1 MSTIASPFT
10 MLGILTKSR
19 RATTAANRVHATS
32 RTAQETRK
40 RSDSSATESGSNESS
55 SRILDEEPSYTIIP
69 KSDNRAD
76 IEQEWTDVGIDGKV
90 KSSASKAEEERIA
103 REAREK
109 EEEAKRKAEERKK
122 REEEDRR
129 RAEARREEE
138 RRRAEEERSREEER
152 NKREEE
158 ERRTREEERI
168 REDERRAREEEE
180 RRRKDE
186 EERKRNEQEEK
197 KKREENERRM
207 RENYESAL
215 RIREERAREAERI
228 RQETIRSTER
238 QKLEEHIRRQDEKEK
253 TLQERLAVLENEQS
267 AGAIQIRELMGHSE
281 YLEDQN
287 GLLKAQLQRQSDEV
301 KDLKSQVCGPP
312 KKITRFL
319 SVGVA
324 KTGKSIEQE
333 LVSLLDN
340 LNSEVYQAAACLADL
355 LESRSQN
362 RTKAAVRTRASM
374 DEARVAKM
382 LGKEMTDVLKTKV
395 DPLVIQVA
403 LQMCMNYCCVKIIQS
418 WCPGMWNYSDF
429 LSTLFTSI
437 RATRE

>member
-10 MLGILTKSR
+10 MLGILAKSR

-32 RTAQETRK
+32 STAQERRK
-40 RSDSSATESGSNESS
+40 SNDSTESGSS
-55 SRILDEEPSYTIIP
+55 SRILDEEPTYTIIP

-90 KSSASKAEEERIA
+90 KSSASKTEEERIA

-109 EEEAKRKAEERKK
+109 EEEGKREAEERKK
-122 REEEDRR
+122 REEEERR
-129 RAEARREEE
+129 RAEERREEE
-138 RRRAEEERSREEER
+138 RRRAEEERRREEER
-152 NKREEE
+152 NKRDEEECRVRQE
-158 ERRTREEERI
+158 ERRREE
-168 REDERRAREEEE
+168 ERRAREEEE
-180 RRRKDE
+180 
-186 EERKRNEQEEK
+186 ERKRKEKEEK
-197 KKREENERRM
+197 KKREETERRM
-207 RENYESAL
+207 RENYESAT
-215 RIREERAREAERI
+215 RIREERAREAERV
-228 RQETIRSTER
+228 RQETIRADER
-238 QKLEEHIRRQDEKEK
+238 QKLQEHIRRQDEKEK

-301 KDLKSQVCGPP
+301 KDLKSQVYGAP
-312 KKITRFL
+312 KKVTRFL

-362 RTKAAVRTRASM
+362 RTKAVTRTRACM
-374 DEARVAKM
+374 DEARVVKM
-382 LGKEMTDVLKTKV
+382 LGKEMTEVLKTKT